1 MQIHVIIVL
10 FSFRLNLVIVS
21 VVYYLKIVVRMPP
34 TNIEVVVTP
43 SITRQNVMI
52 ILILLSLL
60 SCFI

>member
-1 MQIHVIIVL
+1 MQIHVIIVI
-10 FSFRLNLVIVS
+10 FSFHLNLVIVS
-21 VVYYLKIVVRMPP
+21 VVYYLKIVVRIP
-34 TNIEVVVTP
+34 TP